1 LNSDILKKKKIRR
14 KRNWKIGWR
23 MKSIC
28 AFARET
34 IIGRHVMKRK
44 EMRSGKDHY
53 NGFVTMCGG
62 VGLDNYH
69 I

>member
-1 LNSDILKKKKIRR
+1 LNSDILKKKKK
-14 KRNWKIGWR
+14 KRNWKIGQKK
-23 MKSIC
+23 KSIC

-34 IIGRHVMKRK
+34 IIRRHVMKRK

-53 NGFVTMCGG
+53 NGFVTMCVG